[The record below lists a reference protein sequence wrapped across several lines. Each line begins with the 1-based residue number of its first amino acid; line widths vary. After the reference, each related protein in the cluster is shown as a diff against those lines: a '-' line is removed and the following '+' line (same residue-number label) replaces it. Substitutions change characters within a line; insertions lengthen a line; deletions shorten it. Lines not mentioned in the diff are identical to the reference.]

1 MGLFFYSREAYDLAI
16 AEFKRALQ
24 VALFPMAA
32 LHVNLGAAY
41 LGKKMYVEA
50 RASLLTA
57 LRLEPGNQKAH
68 WFLART
74 FQGTGALQEA
84 VAELER
90 TRAINPESPEGRQAQ
105 EELRA
110 LSGSIARSAHGDAR

>member
-16 AEFKRALQ
+16 GEFRRALKI
-24 VALFPMAA
+24 ALFPMAG

-41 LGKKMYVEA
+41 LGKKMYAEA
-50 RASLLTA
+50 QASLLTG
-57 LRLEPGNQKAH
+57 LRLEPDNQKAH

-74 FQGTGALQEA
+74 LQIIGRLEEA
-84 VAELER
+84 AAEFEKA
-90 TRAINPESPEGRQAQ
+90 RAIDPESPEGRQAQ

-110 LSGSIARSAHGDAR
+110 LSAAMARSAPGGPR